1 MTHHTIAV
9 GHIAQILQ
17 GARAR
22 GVDVERVLRRAQVPP
37 TLLQAPLARVSQ
49 AQFAQILRMLRRA
62 TRDDFLGMGRHPVPL
77 GAFAH
82 ACRLALQEGTVGQA
96 LRVAF
101 RYYHGVLRDF
111 TARLCVSGD
120 TARIVLDARGAP
132 DCTQW
137 YGERTFLFFTLG
149 VANWLAG
156 RRLPI
161 LGVDYKAGARSAD
174 AQKVFHAPV
183 RYGRPDT
190 GLWLDAR
197 WLALPVVQDAQALHA
212 FLANAPFDL
221 LVKYQDRATLTDR
234 IRRLLRNDLSGDLP
248 SLAQV
253 SAQLSMTPQ
262 TLRRHLRDEGQG
274 FQVLKDDL
282 RRDAAVEYLGRL
294 DLSLV
299 DIAARLGFSEPS
311 TFHRAFKKWTG
322 VSPGEYRRTQL
333 TCAPASMPG
342 RAPSAPDT
350 FRQSV

>member
-9 GHIAQILQ
+9 GHIAQLLQ
-17 GARAR
+17 GARSR
-22 GVDVERVLRRAQVPP
+22 GVDVDRVLTRADVPP
-37 TLLQAPLARVSQ
+37 LLLQAPMARVSQ

-62 TRDDFLGMGRHPVPL
+62 TRDDFLGLGRHPVPL
-77 GAFAH
+77 GAFGH
-82 ACRLALQEGTVGQA
+82 ACRLALQEATVGEA
-96 LRVAF
+96 LRVAS

-111 TARLCVSGD
+111 TARLRVAGD
-120 TARIVLDARGAP
+120 TARIVLDARGARHG
-132 DCTQW
+132 TQW

-149 VANWLAG
+149 VANWLAA
-156 RRLPI
+156 RRIPI
-161 LGVDYKAGARSAD
+161 TGVDYSGGARSAD
-174 AQKVFHAPV
+174 AQRVFYAPV
-183 RYGRPDT
+183 RYGQPAT

-197 WLALPVVQDAQALHA
+197 WLALPVVQDAQTLKL

-234 IRRLLRNDLSGDLP
+234 IRRLLRNDLSAELP

-253 SAQLSMTPQ
+253 SAQLAMTPQ

-282 RRDAAVEYLGRL
+282 RRDAAVEYLGRHE
-294 DLSLV
+294 LSLV
-299 DIAARLGFSEPS
+299 DIAERLGFSECS

-322 VSPGEYRRTQL
+322 VSPGEYRRNRL
-333 TCAPASMPG
+333 VCGPAG
-342 RAPSAPDT
+342 EHQAPDT

>member
-17 GARAR
+17 GARTR
-22 GVDVERVLRRAQVPP
+22 GVDVDRVLRRADVPP
-37 TLLQAPLARVSQ
+37 TLLQAPMARVSQ

-62 TRDDFLGMGRHPVPL
+62 TRDDFLGLGQRPVPL
-77 GAFAH
+77 GAFAQ
-82 ACRLALQEGTVGQA
+82 ACRLAVQESTVGQA

-111 TARLCVSGD
+111 TARLCVSGG
-120 TARIVLDARGAP
+120 TARIVLDARGEP
-132 DCTQW
+132 GCTPW

-156 RRLPI
+156 RRIPI
-161 LGVDYKAGARSAD
+161 LGVDYNAGTRSAD
-174 AQKVFHAPV
+174 AQRVFHAPV
-183 RYGRPDT
+183 RYGQAVT
-190 GLWLDAR
+190 GLWLESR

-234 IRRLLRNDLSGDLP
+234 IRRLLRHDLSAELP

-282 RRDAAVEYLGRL
+282 RRDAAIEYLGRH
-294 DLSLV
+294 DVSLME
-299 DIAARLGFSEPS
+299 IAERLGFSEPS

-322 VSPGEYRRTQL
+322 VSPGEYRRNQL
-333 TCAPASMPG
+333 TRGPG
-342 RAPSAPDT
+342 PSRATPEADT
-350 FRQSV
+350 FRQSI

>member
-17 GARAR
+17 GARGR
-22 GVDVERVLRRAQVPP
+22 GLDVDRVLLRAGIPP
-37 TLLQAPLARVSQ
+37 GLWLAPLARVSQ
-49 AQFAQILRMLRRA
+49 AQFAQILRLLRRA
-62 TRDDFLGMGRHPVPL
+62 SRDDFLGLGREPVPL

-82 ACRLALQEGTVGQA
+82 ACRLALQQATVGQA

-120 TARIVLDARGAP
+120 TARIVLDARGERR
-132 DCTQW
+132 DTQW

-149 VANWLAG
+149 VANWLAA
-156 RRLPI
+156 RRIPI
-161 LGVDYKAGARSAD
+161 LGVDYRSGTRSAD
-174 AQKVFHAPV
+174 AQRVFHAPV
-183 RYGRPDT
+183 RYGQQVT
-190 GLWLDAR
+190 GLSLQSC
-197 WLALPVVQDAQALHA
+197 WLALPVVQDAQALNA

-234 IRRLLRNDLSGDLP
+234 IRRLLRNDLRGELP

-262 TLRRHLRDEGQG
+262 TLRRHLREEGQG
-274 FQVLKDDL
+274 FQALKDDL
-282 RRDAAVEYLGRL
+282 RRDAAVEFLGRH
-294 DLSLV
+294 DLSLM
-299 DIAARLGFSEPS
+299 DIAERLGFSEPS

-322 VSPGEYRRTQL
+322 VSPGEYRRNQL
-333 TCAPASMPG
+333 VCGPAGLPVA
-342 RAPSAPDT
+342 R
-350 FRQSV
+350 